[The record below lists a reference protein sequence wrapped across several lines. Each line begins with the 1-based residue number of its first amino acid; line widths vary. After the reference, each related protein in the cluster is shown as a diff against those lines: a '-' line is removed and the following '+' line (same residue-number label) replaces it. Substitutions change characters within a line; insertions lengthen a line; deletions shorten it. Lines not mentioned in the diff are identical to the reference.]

1 MTEGALKAN
10 QKNPTKS
17 RTEGPAG
24 PWIRYISK
32 EDMALPRDPAVWAG
46 GGGNRAIERARPS
59 HAERRMQDW
68 KKEKEDSGGLVLPQ
82 RCHL

>member
-46 GGGNRAIERARPS
+46 GGEQGDREGTAKPR
-59 HAERRMQDW
+59 
-68 KKEKEDSGGLVLPQ
+68 
-82 RCHL
+82 